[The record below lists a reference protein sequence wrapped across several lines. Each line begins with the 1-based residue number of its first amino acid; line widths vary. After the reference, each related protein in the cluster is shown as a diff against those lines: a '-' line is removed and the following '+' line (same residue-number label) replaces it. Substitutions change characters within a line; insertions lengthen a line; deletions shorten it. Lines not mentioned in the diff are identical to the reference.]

1 MSLALILTFCFGSIH
16 WQYLAC
22 SLEGTQWVCAASTA
36 THIRKTSWLQAGKYP
51 NEPCNITWFC
61 ARITFCMVGTTVY
74 EHCFLVF
81 CLLVQNVQPTH
92 SSVMWLQVL
101 LLSAAM
107 MSRFCCGIPG
117 IWGSL
122 SVKVPWVVECGGWS
136 GILPINTCCWQPACT
151 MTSIS
156 LTASRHLV
164 SVSYRWIWKYH
175 SVVLNDHRNGKWI
188 LKSDRKRGEAG
199 YRGIVSW
206 HFTDDLVCVYISA
219 CLHIQYLTKVQH
231 ILSVTSLTHC
241 NVWSSPSLYI
251 FLNM

>member
-36 THIRKTSWLQAGKYP
+36 THIRNTSWLQAGKYP

-101 LLSAAM
+101 LLLQLWWAGFAVGFPEYEAA
-107 MSRFCCGIPG
+107 SQWKSHGWWSVEVEVASYPSTPAA
-117 IWGSL
+117 GSL
-122 SVKVPWVVECGGWS
+122 HAQW
-136 GILPINTCCWQPACT
+136 LPYP
-151 MTSIS
+151 
-156 LTASRHLV
+156 
-164 SVSYRWIWKYH
+164 
-175 SVVLNDHRNGKWI
+175 
-188 LKSDRKRGEAG
+188 
-199 YRGIVSW
+199 
-206 HFTDDLVCVYISA
+206 
-219 CLHIQYLTKVQH
+219 
-231 ILSVTSLTHC
+231 
-241 NVWSSPSLYI
+241 
-251 FLNM
+251 